1 MFWEKRCK
9 NCDSKVKGEWI
20 FCPNCATPLKEVRGK
35 DIFQEVDKE
44 FKQIDKMLEMKVPKF
59 MLRPPLKAKGV
70 SIIITADNVSPPKI
84 NVQTYGNQ
92 KHMHHQHEHMRHEE
106 KPARIPKTTE
116 EPETKIQRSQNKQII
131 TLNLPDVK
139 NLEDIEINQLQQ
151 SIEIKAFA
159 GDKAYFKL
167 IPVPL
172 NATVNNEF
180 KDGVLKIE
188 VVK

>member
-9 NCDSKVKGEWI
+9 NCDSKIDKTWI
-20 FCPNCATPLKEVRGK
+20 FCANCGNALKEVKGK

-44 FKQIDKMLEMKVPKF
+44 FRQIDKILEMKVPKF

-84 NVQTYGNQ
+84 NVQTYGDQ
-92 KHMHHQHEHMRHEE
+92 RHIHHQHEHRRHEE
-106 KPARIPKTTE
+106 KAVRIPKTTE

-139 NLEDIEINQLQQ
+139 NLEDIEIKQLQQ
-151 SIEIKAFA
+151 SVEIRAFA

-167 IPVPL
+167 IPIPS
-172 NATVNNEF
+172 NASVNNEF